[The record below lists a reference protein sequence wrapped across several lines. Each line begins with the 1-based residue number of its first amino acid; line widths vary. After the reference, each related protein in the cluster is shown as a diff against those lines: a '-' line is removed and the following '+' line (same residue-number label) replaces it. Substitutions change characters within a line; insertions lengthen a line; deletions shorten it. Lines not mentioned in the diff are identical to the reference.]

1 MDKSLMGLADIINIL
16 LFLFII
22 RGEPVIGW
30 LQTRHNMILL
40 TCDRTAQQSPP
51 SQT

>member
-40 TCDRTAQQSPP
+40 TCDRTVQQSPP
-51 SQT
+51 SQI